1 MIRYLLDSDVVLDL
15 GAGGGLVR
23 HPRLHTL
30 ALQAPSNPPAPRAR
44 NRDHGHAEV
53 PEHALAAGSTR
64 T

>member
-1 MIRYLLDSDVVLDL
+1 MRYLLDGDVVLDR

-23 HPRLHTL
+23 RARLHTP
-30 ALQAPSNPPAPRAR
+30 ALQAPSNPPAPPAR

-53 PEHALAAGSTR
+53 PEHALAARSTR